1 MWHYICV
8 AEHHTVNT
16 RILVSRNMRNVAT
29 IRQNVL
35 PALLWIKRTPT
46 PTDPHP
52 RNTHIHVHAHTHTQT
67 QTCICLCTHMY
78 AHMHTH
84 IQTYPQMHT
93 HSHACTH
100 TNTVMCNASFLL
112 LMSCFCPAWYGV
124 EWQGSKW
131 IQNWKGC
138 GRKCSCKIPVF
149 PKKNWWKST
158 GKSSNR
164 TVGCVDWDLKRAP
177 PRYASPSVSV
187 V

>member
-1 MWHYICV
+1 MLL
-8 AEHHTVNT
+8 NT
-16 RILVSRNMRNVAT
+16 TRLIQGFWCPGTWGMLPLFDRMYCLHCYGSRGH
-29 IRQNVL
+29 
-35 PALLWIKRTPT
+35 
-46 PTDPHP
+46 PHLQ
-52 RNTHIHVHAHTHTQT
+52 THTHATLTSTCMPTLTHRHKRAYVCAPTCMHICTQ
-67 QTCICLCTHMY
+67 
-78 AHMHTH
+78 TH